1 MHFVKKHL
9 SPLRYPGG
17 KRRIYPF
24 IAKLILENDLVGFGY
39 AEPYAGG
46 AGLALQLLMDRYV
59 DMICI
64 NDLDRSIYSFW
75 YSVLNYPEEF
85 CRWIDKVE
93 ISVDNWRS
101 FKELQGSK
109 DTVDFLELG
118 KSTFFLNRTNVSGVI
133 KGGPIGGLLQT
144 GKYKLDARFNRKDL
158 IARILNIA
166 KESSR
171 IFLFNQD
178 GVDFMKYI
186 NNRTDDFLIYLD
198 PPYYKKGSLLYMN
211 YFQDVHHVILRD
223 QVKNLTKKWLVSY
236 DDNDFILQLYSS
248 SKKIRYSLSQCTSNR
263 VGNEILVLDD
273 SLQISDSMGLLKNAN
288 YIPALSPTPA
298 KE

>member
-1 MHFVKKHL
+1 MHFVTKHL

-24 IAKLILENDLVGFGY
+24 IAKLIRENDLVGFGY

-93 ISVDNWRS
+93 ISIDNWRY
-101 FKELQGSK
+101 FRELQKSK
-109 DTVDFLELG
+109 NSVDFLELG
-118 KSTFFLNRTNVSGVI
+118 QSTFFLNRTNVSGII
-133 KGGPIGGLLQT
+133 KGGPIGGLLQS

-158 IARILNIA
+158 ISRILSIA
-166 KESSR
+166 KESSKIHLSNEDGIDFIDR
-171 IFLFNQD
+171 ID
-178 GVDFMKYI
+178 KVP
-186 NNRTDDFLIYLD
+186 DDYLVYLD
-198 PPYYKKGSLLYMN
+198 PPYYKKASSLYMN
-211 YFQDVHHVILRD
+211 YFQDAHHIKLRER
-223 QVKNLTKKWLVSY
+223 VESLTKKWLVSY
-236 DDNDFILQLYSS
+236 DNTDFILQLYSS
-248 SKKIRYSLSQCTSNR
+248 YRKIRYSLSQCTSNR
-263 VGNEILVLDD
+263 VGDEVIILGNGLNV
-273 SLQISDSMGLLKNAN
+273 SDPILLLKNAKC
-288 YIPALSPTPA
+288 IPIL
-298 KE
+298 E

>member
-1 MHFVKKHL
+1 MHFVTKHL

-93 ISVDNWRS
+93 ISIDNWRY
-101 FKELQGSK
+101 FRELQKSK
-109 DTVDFLELG
+109 NSVDFLELG
-118 KSTFFLNRTNVSGVI
+118 QSTFFLNRTNVSGII
-133 KGGPIGGLLQT
+133 KGGPIGGLLQS

-158 IARILNIA
+158 ISRILSIA
-166 KESSR
+166 KESSKIHLSNEDGIDFIDR
-171 IFLFNQD
+171 ID
-178 GVDFMKYI
+178 KAP
-186 NNRTDDFLIYLD
+186 DDYLVYLD
-198 PPYYKKGSLLYMN
+198 PPYYKKASSLYMN
-211 YFQDVHHVILRD
+211 YFQDAHHIKLRER
-223 QVKNLTKKWLVSY
+223 VESLTKKWLVSY
-236 DDNDFILQLYSS
+236 DNTDFILQLYSS
-248 SKKIRYSLSQCTSNR
+248 HRKIRYSLSQCTSNR
-263 VGNEILVLDD
+263 VGDEVIILGNGLNV
-273 SLQISDSMGLLKNAN
+273 SDSILLLKNAK
-288 YIPALSPTPA
+288 YIPIL
-298 KE
+298 E